1 MKALALYFSNIINVK
16 SQIKSLTIE
25 RGENVLL
32 KCIDDKLEEQI
43 QQNSDFEGKMPHWDK
58 TTKLLFGN

>member
-1 MKALALYFSNIINVK
+1 MRQGHYPYIFSIK

-58 TTKLLFGN
+58 TAELLFDN